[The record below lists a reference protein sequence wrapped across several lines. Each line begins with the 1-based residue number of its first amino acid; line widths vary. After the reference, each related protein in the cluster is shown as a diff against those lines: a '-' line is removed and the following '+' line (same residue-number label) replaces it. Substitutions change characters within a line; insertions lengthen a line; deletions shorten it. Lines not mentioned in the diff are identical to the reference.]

1 MGTKPEDKGVVNLIR
16 GFNGDKD
23 VGGVTGLMSVDAN
36 FPSEEGGDE
45 EGEEENCCVAW
56 MKDAFF
62 SI

>member
-16 GFNGDKD
+16 GFNGDPD

-45 EGEEENCCVAW
+45 EAEEDNCFVQCLR
-56 MKDAFF
+56 
-62 SI
+62 